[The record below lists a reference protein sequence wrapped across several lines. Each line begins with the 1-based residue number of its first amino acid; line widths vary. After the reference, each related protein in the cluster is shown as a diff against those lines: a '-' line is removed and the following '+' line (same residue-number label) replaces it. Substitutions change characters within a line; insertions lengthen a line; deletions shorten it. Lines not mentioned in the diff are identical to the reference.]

1 MTFVRK
7 KNKTFKWPVV
17 VREPSETDAGVY
29 EENEFI
35 AIFKR
40 LKVSEYQKAAEN
52 KTEFEMLK
60 MMLVGW
66 ENMKEED
73 GQDIAFSNQNLKEMM
88 EDAYWLRAVSDSY
101 TKSLIDEKVKN

>member
-7 KNKTFKWPVV
+7 KNKTFKWPVI

-29 EENEFI
+29 EDHEFI

-40 LKVSEYQKAAEN
+40 LKVSEYQEAADN
-52 KTEFEMLK
+52 KTEFDLLK

-66 ENMKEED
+66 EDMKEEN
-73 GQDIAFSNQNLKEMM
+73 GEDIPFNNQNLKDMM

>member
-1 MTFVRK
+1 MPFVRK
-7 KNKTFKWPVV
+7 KNKTFKWPVI
-17 VREPSETDAGVY
+17 VREPSENDAGVF

-40 LKVSEYQKAAEN
+40 LKVSEYQKAIDN

-66 ENMKEED
+66 ENMKEEN
-73 GQDIAFSNQNLKEMM
+73 GEDIPFNNQNLKEMM
-88 EDAYWLRAVSDSY
+88 EDSYWLRAVSTSY
-101 TKSLIDEKVKN
+101 TSSLIEDKVKN